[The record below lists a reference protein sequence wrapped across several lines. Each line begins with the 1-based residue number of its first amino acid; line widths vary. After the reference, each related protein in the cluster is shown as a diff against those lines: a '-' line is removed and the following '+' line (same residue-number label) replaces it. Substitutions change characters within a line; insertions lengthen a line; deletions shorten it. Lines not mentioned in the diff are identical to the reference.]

1 MYPMVT
7 HAGSDCQ
14 AYLFDSLIMEE
25 KSLSGVEPVY
35 NQARDD
41 RDRMGDSSRRPSN
54 VNGYLVFDVSVGF
67 NH

>member
-7 HAGSDCQ
+7 HAVLGCQ

-35 NQARDD
+35 NQARDIAIGWAIHRTD
-41 RDRMGDSSRRPSN
+41 TATSMDI
-54 VNGYLVFDVSVGF
+54 
-67 NH
+67 

>member
-7 HAGSDCQ
+7 HAVLDCQ

-35 NQARDD
+35 NQARDTAIGWAIHRAD
-41 RDRMGDSSRRPSN
+41 PATSMDI
-54 VNGYLVFDVSVGF
+54 
-67 NH
+67 